1 MSADWISVQSGSDN
15 TKMVEDQKILQY
27 DFDNLNI
34 SFNGCGFLGV
44 YHVGVASALHHYLPN
59 MEFNYVCGASAGAMA
74 GSCLVGKIPLGRK
87 NHQVCQK
94 FEEKP
99 CSTCLDNIISKIQV
113 SWFHGTTQTITILN

>member
-15 TKMVEDQKILQY
+15 TNMVDDQKILQY

-74 GSCLVGKIPLGRK
+74 GSCLVGKIQLGRK

-94 FEEKP
+94 SCQNFEEKP
-99 CSTCLDNIISKIQV
+99 CSTRN
-113 SWFHGTTQTITILN
+113 

>member
-15 TKMVEDQKILQY
+15 TNMVEDQKILQY

-94 FEEKP
+94 SFQKFEEKL
-99 CSTCLDNIISKIQV
+99 CSSRN
-113 SWFHGTTQTITILN
+113 

>member
-15 TKMVEDQKILQY
+15 TNMVEDQKILQY

-94 FEEKP
+94 SCQKFEEKP
-99 CSTCLDNIISKIQV
+99 CSTRNQ
-113 SWFHGTTQTITILN
+113 N

>member
-15 TKMVEDQKILQY
+15 TNMVEDQKILQY

-74 GSCLVGKIPLGRK
+74 GSCLVGKIPLGT
-87 NHQVCQK
+87 VM
-94 FEEKP
+94 
-99 CSTCLDNIISKIQV
+99 
-113 SWFHGTTQTITILN
+113 ILLLLLFFSFFFDENLR

>member
-1 MSADWISVQSGSDN
+1 MSADWISVQSGSDAN
-15 TKMVEDQKILQY
+15 MVEDNQILQY

-74 GSCLVGKIPLGRK
+74 GSCLVGKIPLGMYM
-87 NHQVCQK
+87 
-94 FEEKP
+94 
-99 CSTCLDNIISKIQV
+99 LGIQV
-113 SWFHGTTQTITILN
+113 QNSKKKYFDMEALSIGCRNKH